1 MPDPQLVAQGRDPS
15 VVLLRQTDG
24 MVPLGTHVPGLEAK
38 MRMLRNSTEA
48 AGPQTLLAVVEGRQV

>member
-24 MVPLGTHVPGLEAK
+24 IVPLGTHVAGLKAK

-48 AGPQTLLAVVEGRQV
+48 AGP

>member
-24 MVPLGTHVPGLEAK
+24 IVPLGTHVSGLKAK

-48 AGPQTLLAVVEGRQV
+48 AGPQALLAEVEGRQV